1 MIHQLFSKRPPYF
14 KAIWPAITA
23 LRLAVLI
30 ACPAGST
37 ATAADLPGESA
48 IRTTAEEF
56 TKAFDRG
63 DAKAVAA
70 LWTAGGTET
79 DEQGAVF
86 TGREAIEAQYAALFK
101 ARPNARI
108 KITIQSIE
116 LPTPGVAIE
125 DGIASITPKEGEAA
139 PASRYRAVHILEN
152 GKWLMTSVRE
162 LPIGETGKSPQL
174 SQLAWLIGKW
184 EAKSGDATATSDIR
198 GIANNTFIQRDYVNR
213 SGEKIVSSGTQ
224 IIGWDRQLGQLRSW
238 SFDSSG
244 GHGTGLWSAAPDGW
258 QIESTGVLSDGTR
271 TSSRDF
277 LIRVPGEDN
286 VFGWR
291 SSERRAGQ
299 STLPDTQEFV
309 LDRVPDKR

>member
-1 MIHQLFSKRPPYF
+1 MFHVKIKQPTNFTSLWLTVI
-14 KAIWPAITA
+14 APAA
-23 LRLAVLI
+23 LALA
-30 ACPAGST
+30 AYAT
-37 ATAADLPGESA
+37 ATNASAADLPGEAA
-48 IRTTAEEF
+48 IKATADEF
-56 TKAFDRG
+56 AKAFDRG

-70 LWTAGGTET
+70 LWTTGGTVT

-86 TGREAIEAQYAALFK
+86 NGRQAIEDQYAALFK

-108 KITIQSIE
+108 KISIQSIE

-125 DGIASITPKEGEAA
+125 DGVASIVTNEGEAA

-174 SQLAWLIGKW
+174 GQLAWLIGKW

-198 GIANNTFIQRDYVNR
+198 WIANNTFVQRDYVNR

-224 IIGWDRQLGQLRSW
+224 IIGWDRQLGQVRSW

-244 GHGTGLWSAAPDGW
+244 GHGTGLWSASPEGW
-258 QIESTGVLSDGTR
+258 QIESSGVLADGTR
-271 TSSRDF
+271 TSSRD
-277 LIRVPGEDN
+277 LVIRVPGEDN

-299 STLPDTQEFV
+299 ANLPDTPEFV